1 MADGAGAGGGRE
13 AAGQVSSDAAT
24 MTYGSAL
31 GIAAAGCG
39 FDARGGPL
47 LRGDAQ
53 GNQLTSLESI
63 SWARDLMLRSPDPL
77 IGSTFLDFQV
87 TSDRDARP
95 ENRDSPVSERIPKT
109 EREGRTLSPEG
120 RGGARRRRGRGPA
133 ELSGPR
139 GRDGE
144 IILTT

>member
-1 MADGAGAGGGRE
+1 MRIRRSGRPFI
-13 AAGQVSSDAAT
+13 ARRCPGKSD
-24 MTYGSAL
+24 
-31 GIAAAGCG
+31 
-39 FDARGGPL
+39 DER
-47 LRGDAQ
+47 
-53 GNQLTSLESI
+53 ESI

-133 ELSGPR
+133 ELSGPC